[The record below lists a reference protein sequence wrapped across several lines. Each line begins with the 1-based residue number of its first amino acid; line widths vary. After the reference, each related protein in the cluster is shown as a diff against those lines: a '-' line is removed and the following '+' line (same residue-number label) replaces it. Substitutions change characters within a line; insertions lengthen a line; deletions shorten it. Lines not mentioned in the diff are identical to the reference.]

1 MTTTNYNLGIVLEKN
16 SNRIELKIDD
26 SSVLINFILNS
37 NFITNMNVTYVEI
50 DFINDNS
57 YTIINKFQV
66 NPNINVW
73 ITALTGDKVKKIIDT
88 YFNLYIFRNKLL
100 ISVCDELDETLNL
113 TNVWHVNSTKKS
125 IIGAIINIFR
135 HKVINNYKFLYVF
148 YDNNHKTHA
157 DLFKNYWT
165 PLLTKITTNY
175 VNIDMPV
182 EKLFALSNLKGAKNN
197 KILNT
202 NNTAFLYFSDTL
214 EIFFEIYS
222 IVENPSLINTTDFIE
237 DTRHYNYYTS
247 YINTDYITILNY
259 MKKYLSSFITN
270 NNYDDFFYNYLR
282 CYIITQSLTQSQNE
296 KLSYLKYIYYRKNN
310 PISIDY
316 LKDNRITIY
325 TILIEKALILAK
337 EMIYRNITSTQL
349 NENTLL
355 SEERL
360 FGHLLTDLMNNKDDK
375 NYFMRN
381 LFITTPIE
389 HLYDVLNPIN
399 KVNKF
404 KNIVSTVCINI
415 N

>member
-1 MTTTNYNLGIVLEKN
+1 M
-16 SNRIELKIDD
+16 
-26 SSVLINFILNS
+26 
-37 NFITNMNVTYVEI
+37 
-50 DFINDNS
+50 
-57 YTIINKFQV
+57 
-66 NPNINVW
+66 
-73 ITALTGDKVKKIIDT
+73 
-88 YFNLYIFRNKLL
+88 

-157 DLFKNYWT
+157 DLFKNYWM

>member
-1 MTTTNYNLGIVLEKN
+1 MTTINYNLGIVLEKN

-37 NFITNMNVTYVEI
+37 NFITNINVTYVEI

-57 YTIINKFQV
+57 HAIINKFQI
-66 NPNINVW
+66 NPNVNVW

-88 YFNLYIFRNKLL
+88 YFNLYIFRHKLL

-113 TNVWHVNSTKKS
+113 PNVWHVNSTKKS

-148 YDNNHKTHA
+148 YNNNHKTHA
-157 DLFKNYWT
+157 DLFKNYWSSF
-165 PLLTKITTNY
+165 LTNITTNY

-182 EKLFALSNLKGAKNN
+182 EKLFALSNLKGAQNN

-222 IVENPSLINTTDFIE
+222 IVENPALINTPDFI
-237 DTRHYNYYTS
+237 DNTRHYNYYTS
-247 YINTDYITILNY
+247 YINTDYIAILDY

-270 NNYDDFFYNYLR
+270 NNYDEFFYNNLR

-296 KLSYLKYIYYRKNN
+296 KLSYLKYIYYRKNT

-337 EMIYRNITSTQL
+337 EIIYRNITSTQL
-349 NENTLL
+349 NENTLYL
-355 SEERL
+355 EERL

-404 KNIVSTVCINI
+404 KDIISTVCINI